1 MISESVISCIRTIE
15 AFGGIWSDLCGGVT
29 VSLALVV
36 WANSAKMGPEDW
48 LPRRWNPLDALS
60 RVEDGF
66 ASSVVTP

>member
-1 MISESVISCIRTIE
+1 MEKAKPDGMYPGFSPV
-15 AFGGIWSDLCGGVT
+15 V
-29 VSLALVV
+29 VSLALCWITWISLLSPGIIFFQHPV
-36 WANSAKMGPEDW
+36 A